1 VQTRL
6 IRLAAALAAAA
17 LASGCG
23 LTGTAP
29 SEPPQRSG
37 EITLDGHTRH
47 TQFVKCPQVEW
58 SLAIEMSAEPGRAQ
72 ALLQLGGEKP
82 VVRTVNIESIDGLNG
97 VAGSDVGTAEA
108 SVKGGTYTLTGTVVG
123 SDSANPAQSRSM
135 PFKIEAPC

>member
-1 VQTRL
+1 MVR
-6 IRLAAALAAAA
+6 
-17 LASGCG
+17 

-82 VVRTVNIESIDGLNG
+82 VVRTVNIESIDCVSSSDLAPAIGTDFGPTRLAGLFASG
-97 VAGSDVGTAEA
+97 GGFAGA
-108 SVKGGTYTLTGTVVG
+108 
-123 SDSANPAQSRSM
+123 
-135 PFKIEAPC
+135 